1 MCSLLIVFQFLLTQF
16 ANQFLGSN
24 QLLFSGFH
32 VFQGHFALVHFIFS
46 NQRNKRDHLGIGI
59 THLLLHFAGI
69 GEDFSTNTCCP
80 YLGKYIHRKSRL
92 FLTKVDK
99 QKLRTVHS
107 FLRIQ
112 FQAGSAHRICGLHQT
127 KYPLRRHLPYR
138 RHQSGC
144 HNGRRL

>member
-24 QLLFSGFH
+24 QLLLSGFH
-32 VFQGHFALVHFIFS
+32 DFQGHFALVHFIFS
-46 NQRNKRDHLGIGI
+46 NQCNKWNHLGIGI

-69 GEDFSTNTCCP
+69 GEYFGTNTCCP
-80 YLGKYIHRKSRL
+80 YSGEYIHRKSRL
-92 FLTKVDK
+92 LLTKVDK

-112 FQAGSAHRICGLHQT
+112 FQLFSTSNMRSAPNEIPT
-127 KYPLRRHLPYR
+127 PETPAIPKTPV
-138 RHQSGC
+138 
-144 HNGRRL
+144 RLS

>member
-24 QLLFSGFH
+24 QLLLSGFH

-46 NQRNKRDHLGIGI
+46 NQCNKWDHLGIGI

-69 GEDFSTNTCCP
+69 GEYFSTNTCCP
-80 YLGKYIHRKSRL
+80 YSGKYIHRKSRL
-92 FLTKVDK
+92 LLTKVDK

-107 FLRIQ
+107 FDPCTACAVHIVEPKTGKK
-112 FQAGSAHRICGLHQT
+112 FETVTSPWGV
-127 KYPLRRHLPYR
+127 K
-138 RHQSGC
+138 
-144 HNGRRL
+144 

>member
-24 QLLFSGFH
+24 QLLLSGFH

-46 NQRNKRDHLGIGI
+46 NQCNKWNHLGIGI

-69 GEDFSTNTCCP
+69 GEYFGTNTCCP
-80 YLGKYIHRKSRL
+80 YSGEYIHRKSRL
-92 FLTKVDK
+92 LLTKVDK

-112 FQAGSAHRICGLHQT
+112 FQLVQHIEYAVCT
-127 KYPLRRHLPYR
+127 KRNTHSGDTCHTKDR
-138 RHQSGC
+138 SGC